1 MKKTLICSISIV
13 MVILLGLASCNTVDK
28 EGLWEEATYRRD
40 TTVGKGDTVV
50 ELKVTAGDDSIVIT
64 VNTDKKILG
73 DALLEHRIIEG
84 DEGIYGLYVKKVNGI
99 RADYDL
105 DKAYWQLIVNG
116 KSSPVGVDSVEITT
130 GDTYEFVYTEA

>member
-13 MVILLGLASCNTVDK
+13 MVLLLCLVSCNTVDK

-40 TTVGKGDTVV
+40 TTVGKGDTTV

-64 VNTDKKILG
+64 VKTDEKMLG
-73 DALLEHRIIEG
+73 DALLESGIVEG
-84 DEGIYGLYVKKVNGI
+84 DKEIYGLYVKKVNGI
-99 RADYDL
+99 RADYNL

-116 KSSPVGVDSVEITT
+116 KSSLVGVDFVEITE

>member
-1 MKKTLICSISIV
+1 MV
-13 MVILLGLASCNTVDK
+13 MLLCLVSCNTVAK
-28 EGLWEEATYRRD
+28 EGLWEDATYRRD
-40 TTVGKGDTVV
+40 TTVGEGDTTV

-64 VNTDKKILG
+64 VKTDEKMLG
-73 DALLEHRIIEG
+73 DALLESGIVEG
-84 DEGIYGLYVKKVNGI
+84 DKEIYGLYVKKVNGI

-116 KSSPVGVDSVEITT
+116 KSSLVGVDFVEITE